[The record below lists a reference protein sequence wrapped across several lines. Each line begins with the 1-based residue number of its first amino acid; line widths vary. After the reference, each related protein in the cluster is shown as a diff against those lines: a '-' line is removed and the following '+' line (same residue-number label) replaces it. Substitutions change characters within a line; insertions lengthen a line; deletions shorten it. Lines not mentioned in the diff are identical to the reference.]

1 MDWANGFILCYDTE
15 EPAGLQ
21 QIADFKSQIS
31 ARRPDLVY
39 PSIIVGWGQ
48 YNPTLLYA
56 GPGQS
61 IWPRLVSMT
70 NRLRRYDIIALLKQ
84 GKNLKVRVSHP
95 SFGSELTLSYKG
107 KRETVKKEKDLLV
120 LQEGCLYMYRKQKE
134 SPYCAEFLADWKLNL
149 ASDTVLELNL
159 EEEQYTLQVSSY
171 H

>member
-1 MDWANGFILCYDTE
+1 
-15 EPAGLQ
+15 
-21 QIADFKSQIS
+21 
-31 ARRPDLVY
+31 
-39 PSIIVGWGQ
+39 
-48 YNPTLLYA
+48 
-56 GPGQS
+56 
-61 IWPRLVSMT
+61 MT

>member
-1 MDWANGFILCYDTE
+1 
-15 EPAGLQ
+15 
-21 QIADFKSQIS
+21 
-31 ARRPDLVY
+31 
-39 PSIIVGWGQ
+39 
-48 YNPTLLYA
+48 
-56 GPGQS
+56 
-61 IWPRLVSMT
+61 MT

-134 SPYCAEFLADWKLNL
+134 SPYCAEFLADWKLNM

-159 EEEQYTLQVSSY
+159 EEEQYTLQVHPIAKLRPKIPKKHSCGRLLFCTKLMWRNGGLGQELLPMKFC
-171 H
+171 